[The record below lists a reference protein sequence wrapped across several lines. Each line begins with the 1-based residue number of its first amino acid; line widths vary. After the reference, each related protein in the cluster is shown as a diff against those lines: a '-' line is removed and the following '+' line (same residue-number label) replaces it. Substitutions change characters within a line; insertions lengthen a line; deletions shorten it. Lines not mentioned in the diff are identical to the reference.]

1 MYPNIYINRSV
12 VQAGKLEEKMGE
24 LKQEVVE
31 ANKSVNS
38 LQKELQMSLAGAA
51 GKPLALGVPYGS
63 KCERDLSGENATISL
78 SY

>member
-51 GKPLALGVPYGS
+51 GKPLASGS
-63 KCERDLSGENATISL
+63 ALWFQVWERFGWWGEGQVW
-78 SY
+78 

>member
-38 LQKELQMSLAGAA
+38 LQKELQMSLTGAA
-51 GKPLALGVPYGS
+51 GKPLASGS
-63 KCERDLSGENATISL
+63 ALWFQV
-78 SY
+78 